1 MGPLRPLPDQPRVW
15 CTRQTRCRGPPAVAS
30 PGVTT
35 GWVWPR
41 QRQLDREKGKRHSGE
56 GQRNRKRQTRVST
69 TGTEKRR
76 TQRNEEERARPS
88 PSRARGLWDKACMWH
103 RPGLQSPVP
112 RCPVN
117 ERLGSRETAVGRVD
131 GCPGPP
137 PILTWGTVLWG
148 LGASVLVRNAL
159 QGRQGHVQAA
169 VGAGPEGAETVAVQV
184 RVALRQEG
192 CVGTRPL
199 AQLAATSLGP
209 VPGLPPP
216 RGWQASS

>member
-117 ERLGSRETAVGRVD
+117 ERLGSWETAVGRVD

-137 PILTWGTVLWG
+137 PPSSPGG
-148 LGASVLVRNAL
+148 PSCGASGQVFSCAMRSKGVRGTCRP
-159 QGRQGHVQAA
+159 QWGQVQKVRRQ
-169 VGAGPEGAETVAVQV
+169 
-184 RVALRQEG
+184 
-192 CVGTRPL
+192 
-199 AQLAATSLGP
+199 SLYRS
-209 VPGLPPP
+209 VSL
-216 RGWQASS
+216 